1 MKTIVKKI
9 VGVILVLV
17 GLFALVTPFTPGSWL
32 ALIGLEMLGLL
43 GVRLLIERALFLK
56 GKRRQRLIQKLKDRK
71 LHRLANY
78 LERRTPYVNKTKS
91 AKDENPQTKNEF

>member
-1 MKTIVKKI
+1 MKTIIKKI
-9 VGVILVLV
+9 IGVILVII

-56 GKRRQRLIQKLKDRK
+56 GKRRRRLIQKLKDKR
-71 LHRLANY
+71 LYRLANY
-78 LERRTPYVNKTKS
+78 LERRTPYVNKTKPLNQQ
-91 AKDENPQTKNEF
+91 EPPGKN